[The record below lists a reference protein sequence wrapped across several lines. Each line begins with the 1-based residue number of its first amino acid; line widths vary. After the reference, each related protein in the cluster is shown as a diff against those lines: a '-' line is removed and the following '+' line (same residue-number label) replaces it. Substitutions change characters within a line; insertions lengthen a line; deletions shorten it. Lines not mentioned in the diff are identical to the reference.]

1 MARAQDTIRL
11 LPVGGTRASLA
22 IDGPAT
28 ATFNTVVQAAEDY
41 EGPAGNDITLAIA
54 DGGTWVP
61 NVGTLTLA
69 ANVTAEVAAELD
81 LDTVTGDLDT
91 IIEAAAPGVEGNDI
105 TVTVVGDSAPAAGV
119 TISEVGNLVTIHFE
133 TAVSTV
139 ADVEAAITAEANL
152 IAVKTTGTGATVL
165 DAATD
170 ECTAE
175 SLAGGLTEG
184 VTIGSTVY
192 LFRDT
197 GKVDAAYDVLIG
209 ATASDTLDNLIAA
222 INANGAGDGTDYGA
236 GTVEHTQVRAFA
248 GAGDT
253 MVVHTKPAILTAV
266 GTLIATT
273 DDMANAGNV
282 WGAATLADG
291 TDGTNVAFTVTG
303 TAIAC
308 VFSAN
313 YTCVED
319 FEAEIAADADVAAL
333 IEVETA
339 GTTPLYQLVATN
351 DEFAA
356 TNLTAG
362 GATTANAPTAE
373 TASNAGNKTVP
384 GADKAL
390 VTVRSVDN
398 VASITKT
405 TSPILWGWH
414 PVIEDWFEIG
424 ALNAGSAIGEQT
436 ADRIAYCEVVEGIG
450 EFSSFAC
457 ENSVTGSGT
466 EIEVQMTFIRPG
478 ATD

>member
-1 MARAQDTIRL
+1 MARSQDVVRL

-28 ATFNTVVQAAEDY
+28 ATFNTIVRATDEY
-41 EGPAGNDITLAIA
+41 EGPAGNAITLAIA

-61 NVGTLTLA
+61 NVGTLTLV

-133 TAVSTV
+133 DGVSTV
-139 ADVEAAITAEANL
+139 GDVEAAITAEAAL

-192 LFRDT
+192 LFRDS

-209 ATASDTLDNLIAA
+209 ASAEATLDNLIAA
-222 INANGAGDGTDYGA
+222 INANGLGDGTDYGA

-291 TDGTNVAFTVTG
+291 TDGDNVVFTVTG

-308 VFSAN
+308 VFSAS

-319 FEAEIAADADVAAL
+319 FEAALAADADVAAL
-333 IEVETA
+333 IEIGTA
-339 GTTPLYQLVATN
+339 GTTPLYRLVTTN

-362 GATTANAPTAE
+362 GATTKAAPTAG
-373 TASNAGNKTVP
+373 TFVAAGQRP
-384 GADKAL
+384 FYADEAL
-390 VTVRSVDN
+390 VTVRSVDD
-398 VASITKT
+398 VTSITKT
-405 TSPILWGWH
+405 VTPVLWGWH

-424 ALNAGSAIGEQT
+424 TLNSGSAIGEQDS
-436 ADRIAYCEVVEGIG
+436 DRIAYCEVVQGIG
-450 EFSSFAC
+450 EFSHFWC
-457 ENSVTGSGT
+457 ELSVTGSGT
-466 EIEVQMTFIRPG
+466 EVEVQMSFVRPG
-478 ATD
+478 AHD